1 MKGKLCK
8 IPGILIAAMLLLSMV
23 AFPAIAGVPDKPHD
37 ANAMWIEPLSIDL
50 NTADHDVGY
59 KFNITV
65 WVNLTVP
72 SFWWQVK
79 VLFCSECLNATRT
92 GYTHEY
98 KSEFFDP
105 LPTVPVIPIIDNV
118 EDYVLHGE
126 SLVGG
131 FERDPG
137 FGSLCWIEFVVI
149 KVPEKGERL
158 DCLFDIETTY
168 PDMTYVYDPVPTP
181 IPLTPYNA
189 PYSFVWI
196 PPGPALLSVHNPGF
210 GREDEWS
217 TPDFFF
223 DRGANWNSTWFTVD
237 IYLTISS
244 AWFITNASFT
254 LSYNTEL
261 IDTTQDNITIYA
273 FPGPNEVTITHGVP
287 DTIDFVLRN
296 PCGAVSIGGTV
307 LVATIDFHIHGQPM
321 FHEVA
326 EVTSP
331 LAFSD
336 VILWDHFYDIPCG
349 TEDGLVTVEGYML
362 MPPPWLEVEPAE
374 TTMGPEPVV
383 CKTFDVDIVVKELDP
398 RWHCVAV
405 QFILLYDESLI
416 EPVAVTEGD
425 FFDPYAP
432 YGTLFVAYIEPP
444 KPDVPSWHVLVGL
457 LVFPNTTTGEYDQ
470 MPPWPEGNGTVAT
483 ITFHVIHQSYP
494 YNFTSP
500 LHLEPATDGVN
511 GLSCMFIDADTA
523 IIPHDLPVD
532 GIVNIVT
539 ALPGR
544 MIDLYTQ
551 YPAPYGGQ
559 GSDNPSDMFGPQGIV
574 YLYANVTYNYW
585 PVTNEDV
592 GFEIEGPFD
601 QETGLPLPR
610 YQIWYKGSARTDK
623 DGVAWIKYQLPWP
636 CEDPEGLFG
645 KWKVT
650 ATVDICEVI
659 VMDTLT
665 FDYQYVVTWKTVTV
679 DREPLKEYKHCEWV
693 GITVKF
699 KSKAQ
704 QPRWV
709 LITAVIE
716 DNLQTP
722 IGIAWTWILVGG
734 AEPCTWIQ
742 YEVTLWI
749 HVPQHAFAGPAW
761 IHVNAFTDD
770 PTVGGVPWCPE
781 YEPTPEIYIQPY

>member
-8 IPGILIAAMLLLSMV
+8 IIGILIAAMLLSTMV
-23 AFPAIAGVPDKPHD
+23 AFPAMAGVPDEPHA
-37 ANAMWIEPLSIDL
+37 ANAMWIEPSSVDL

-59 KFNITV
+59 KFNVTV
-65 WVNLTVP
+65 WVNITVP
-72 SFWWQVK
+72 SYAWQVK
-79 VLFCSECLNATRT
+79 LLFCSECLNATRI
-92 GYTHEY
+92 GYTHVD
-98 KSEFFDP
+98 KSEFFDG
-105 LPTVPVIPIIDNV
+105 LPTTPVVPIIDNV
-118 EDYVLHGE
+118 EDYAWHAETLTGPVQ
-126 SLVGG
+126 
-131 FERDPG
+131 RDPG
-137 FGSLCWIEFVVI
+137 FGSLIWIEFVVI
-149 KVPEKGERL
+149 KVPAKGERL
-158 DCLFDIETTY
+158 DCVFDIETTY
-168 PDMTYVYDPVPTP
+168 ATGQTWVLDPGLMD

-189 PYSFVWI
+189 GYSFVWV
-196 PPGPALLSVHNPGF
+196 PPGPALLSVHNPGPY
-210 GREDEWS
+210 
-217 TPDFFF
+217 PDPSPPSFFF
-223 DRGANWNSTWFTVD
+223 DRGTDWNCTWFTVD
-237 IYLTISS
+237 IYLDISF
-244 AWFITNASFT
+244 AWFITNASFA
-254 LSYNTEL
+254 LGYNTAL
-261 IDTTQDNITIYA
+261 IDTTPANITIYA
-273 FPGPNEVTITHGVP
+273 FPGPNEVTIVHGVP
-287 DTIDFVLRN
+287 DKIYFILRN
-296 PCGAVSIGGTV
+296 PCGLEPIGGHV
-307 LVATIDFHIHGQPM
+307 LIATIDFHIHNQSFYPGVP
-321 FHEVA
+321 EPK
-326 EVTSP
+326 TSP
-331 LAFSD
+331 LVFQD
-336 VILWDHFYDIPCG
+336 VILFDHFYDIPCG
-349 TEDGLVTVEGYML
+349 TEDGLVTVEGYLIMTL
-362 MPPPWLEVEPAE
+362 PWLEVEPAE

-383 CKTFDVDIVVKELDP
+383 CETFDVDIVVKELDE
-398 RWHCVAV
+398 RWLCVAV
-405 QFILLYDESLI
+405 QFYLLYDESLI

-425 FFDPYAP
+425 FFQPYAP
-432 YGTLFVAYIEPP
+432 YGTLTVSVVEPP
-444 KPDVPSWHVLVGL
+444 PPGTMWHVLFGTL
-457 LVFPNTTTGEYDQ
+457 ILPNATGEYDQ
-470 MPPWPEGNGTVAT
+470 MPPWPEGNGTIAT

-500 LHLEPATDGVN
+500 LHFEPVYDGIA
-511 GLSCMFIDADTA
+511 GLSGMFIDADA
-523 IIPHDLPVD
+523 NLIPHDLPVD
-532 GIVNIVT
+532 GAVNIVT

-544 MIDLYTQ
+544 IIDVYTQ
-551 YPAPYGGQ
+551 YPAPFGGQ
-559 GSDNPSDMFGPQGIV
+559 GPNNPSDMFGPQRIV

-585 PVTNEDV
+585 PVNNKDV

-601 QETGLPLPR
+601 QDTGLPLPR